1 MKNLKII
8 IIVVLY
14 LPLFSEAIFGGE
26 NVADPHKYPWLTK
39 LYIFNEN
46 GAGHEC
52 GGSILTENV
61 IITAAHCVLNVS
73 KITVLVG
80 HPNITSEEI
89 FATSVKSVIIHPD
102 YNHDKNLMLHDIAL
116 LQLHTNLSFTKSIQP
131 IALPRNDL
139 PLYVKPVLDELIE
152 EYEALINNKAS
163 KLTKFFVAG
172 WGKSWNFNDESYSTF
187 LSFYDSN
194 FELQVSDQM
203 YQTKNKDEEYSK
215 WMAELTT
222 NASSS
227 IMLKEIQLQLSLDV
241 CLGALQGMSEKE
253 VNDLISYT
261 ICARGIFP
269 LWQGVCNGDSGSP
282 LMKVKEGRY
291 QLVGIA
297 FWKYT
302 CTRYPAYYT
311 RVSKYLT
318 WIHRNLRKFDPQCT
332 KYLKKS
338 FKKTEEAFS
347 HGGHLKKSW
356 KPNFIFEIFSG
367 MVTGLELLILW
378 GFYEVYY
385 SRQHHNGFKR
395 LTIFIDFPMSRRTM
409 ITVFGLKI
417 IRLPDWCILWCC
429 CILPTLGSTILLSL
443 SIIEPKIFS

>member
-1 MKNLKII
+1 MKNSKII

-14 LPLFSEAIFGGE
+14 LPHFSEAIFGGQ
-26 NVADPHKYPWLTK
+26 NVTDPHKYPWLTK
-39 LYIFNEN
+39 LYIFNES
-46 GAGHEC
+46 GALPAEC

-89 FATSVKSVIIHPD
+89 FATSVKSVIIHPGF
-102 YNHDKNLMLHDIAL
+102 NRHGQFLHDLAL
-116 LQLHTNLSFTKSIQP
+116 LQLHTNLSFTRSIQP
-131 IALPRNDL
+131 IALPKNDL
-139 PLYVKPVLDELIE
+139 PLFVKPVLDELIE
-152 EYEALINNKAS
+152 EYEALLNNKAS

-172 WGKSWNFNDESYSTF
+172 WGKSWNFNDETYSTF

-194 FELQVSDQM
+194 FELQVSDQI

-222 NASSS
+222 NARCPV
-227 IMLKEIQLQLSLDV
+227 MLKEIQLQLSLDV
-241 CLGALQGMSEKE
+241 CFGALQGMKEKE

-261 ICARGIFP
+261 ICAQGIFP
-269 LWQGVCNGDSGSP
+269 LWQGVCNGDSGGP

-291 QLVGIA
+291 ELVGIA

-302 CTRYPAYYT
+302 CTRYPSYYT

-318 WIHRNLRKFDPQCT
+318 WIHRNLRKFDPQYT

-338 FKKTEEAFS
+338 FKKTEEAYS

-367 MVTGLELLILW
+367 MAIGLQLLILW
-378 GFYEVYY
+378 GYYELYY
-385 SRQHHNGFKR
+385 SRQHHNGVNR
-395 LTIFIDFPMSRRTM
+395 LPMSRHTM

-429 CILPTLGSTILLSL
+429 CILPTLGSTILLRL